1 MSTTIDR
8 ISEVD
13 RITEIGLLPV
23 VVLEDAGQA
32 TDLAGALI
40 EGGLP
45 VAEITFRTKAAASA
59 IAAISSDPR
68 ILVGAGTVVTVE
80 QVDRAVDAGAKF
92 VVSPGFSRTIVER
105 CAELGVLTIP
115 GAVTATEIMAAIDA
129 GLSLVKF
136 FPAGSSGGPGAV
148 KSLSAPFAGLGFV
161 PTGGIDASNVA
172 DYFAVPSV
180 RAVGGSWM
188 VPPDAIASGSFDLV
202 RDLVASSVNAVR
214 MARAVSDR

>member
-1 MSTTIDR
+1 MSTVIDR
-8 ISEVD
+8 IAELG
-13 RITEIGLLPV
+13 ILPV
-23 VVLEDAGQA
+23 VVLEDAGRA
-32 TDLAGALI
+32 ADLAGALI

-45 VAEITFRTKAAASA
+45 VAEITFRTKAAAAA
-59 IAAISSDPR
+59 IAAMSSDPR

-80 QVDRAVDAGAKF
+80 QVDRAVEAGARF
-92 VVSPGFSRTIVER
+92 VVSPGFSHAVVSR
-105 CAELGVLTIP
+105 CAELGVVTIP
-115 GAVTATEIMAAIDA
+115 GAVTATEIMAALDA

-161 PTGGIDASNVA
+161 PTGGIEASNVS

-188 VPPDAIASGSFDLV
+188 VPPVAISSGDFDLV
-202 RDLVASSVNAVR
+202 RDRVASSVSAVR
-214 MARAVSDR
+214 LARSSSSRD

>member
-8 ISEVD
+8 I
-13 RITEIGLLPV
+13 TELGILPV

-45 VAEITFRTKAAASA
+45 VAEITFRTKAAAGA
-59 IAAISSDPR
+59 IAAMSSDPR

-80 QVDRAVDAGAKF
+80 QVDRAVEAGARF
-92 VVSPGFSRTIVER
+92 VVSPGFSHAVVLR
-105 CAELGVLTIP
+105 CAELGVVTIP
-115 GAVTATEIMAAIDA
+115 GAVTATEIMAALDA

-161 PTGGIDASNVA
+161 PTGGIDASNVS

-188 VPPDAIASGSFDLV
+188 VPPVAISSGDFDLV
-202 RDLVASSVNAVR
+202 RDLVASSVSAVR
-214 MARAVSDR
+214 LARAVSAR